1 MMTFF
6 NFAEYNTF
14 DRGMSNIMKK
24 MTTDNFNYEVI
35 IKIINFLVFKNWEII
50 YCNILILY
58 ITKNQQHLRN
68 GIDFKYQ
75 VTLI

>member
-6 NFAEYNTF
+6 NFAEYNTL

>member
-1 MMTFF
+1 
-6 NFAEYNTF
+6 
-14 DRGMSNIMKK
+14 MKK